1 MIAMGSGETP
11 LEAFPLLFPRA
22 CGKSLMLPMA
32 NALSPMTTL
41 RIKNVGDLQF
51 SIVGGN
57 SEWWDGSM

>member
-11 LEAFPLLFPRA
+11 LEAFPLLLPCAR
-22 CGKSLMLPMA
+22 GKSPMLPMA

-41 RIKNVGDLQF
+41 RIKNFGDLQF